1 MKKILLLAALA
12 STSFSSVALA
22 SFCAGQDAYS
32 VTVAGTPVGKAS
44 FKPST
49 VAGAGYSS
57 VYTSQSLCG
66 YAMKWEDPAAGG
78 KTSDA
83 SCNVAQLNVFNQSA
97 CGPDPNAATS
107 PGGPLLSSAGCQG
120 FDTSGVVQTVSFMLS
135 SGGPECGMNGLAPY
149 SLYPYAI
156 QAITFD

>member
-1 MKKILLLAALA
+1 MKKMLLFAALA

-22 SFCAGQDAYS
+22 SFCAEKEAYS
-32 VTVAGTPVGKAS
+32 VTVSGTPVGKAS
-44 FKPST
+44 FKPSD
-49 VAGAGYSS
+49 VEGAGYSS
-57 VYTSQSLCG
+57 VYAPQSLCG
-66 YAMKWEDPAAGG
+66 YAMEWENPDADGP
-78 KTSDA
+78 TSDA

-120 FDTSGVVQTVSFMLS
+120 FDAGGVVQTVSFMLS
-135 SGGPECGMNGLAPY
+135 SGGPECGMNGLATY

-156 QAITFD
+156 QTITFD